1 MAALALFVA
10 GAVGAARSAQALV
23 LPPVTL
29 DGPSAQV
36 LDFGGVA
43 MADDGSGGLVYL
55 KAVEG
60 VPHVFACRYLEGRW
74 TPPARVDWDQPYAAS
89 QPRIAAGP
97 RGQLLVVWVTQ
108 VATVHGSVHYGL
120 FSARI
125 GVGGSSFGP
134 SLPVDPDVGEGQGVD
149 PSLAG
154 ASPGKAIV
162 AYRAIT
168 YTFKPGTF
176 STAVQLRPGDVMADV
191 RVARLSGERWSS
203 LGPLNRNPEAS
214 TRPPSAVNGPQVGIG
229 NDGAAVLAWQEPD
242 QTGTARIWMRRIFGT
257 TPGPVLQASPSS
269 WENRPVSA
277 DADALSLSVTPYAGA
292 QAAYRIAPG
301 DATPLAGRLLI
312 SSLPASFATGAAMLA
327 NPQLADAGIEPAG
340 PPDVAAS
347 ETASKQ
353 PLLRLGFISGSQ
365 PQPQQLQL
373 GPSGGLTALKGT
385 TGLAAVDGGVPVV
398 AVDPEGG
405 GLVAYPALDLL
416 GRPVVAVNQE
426 FGGGAAQVGTISGG
440 QGGPVAELS
449 IGRSDAGDGLIAF
462 RQGEAGRYAIVADR
476 VSAPPAP
483 FTVKAPKRWLR
494 PPAVIVRWAAAASSV
509 GGVTYAVLLDGQP
522 VSSGLRRLRFDP
534 RPGLLG
540 NGKVWVQVR
549 ASDGFGQQLLS
560 NRAMLRVDGEPP
572 GVKVGVGKQGRVV
585 VRLADSGSGLRA
597 KATQVNFGDGARERG
612 GGKLVHDYAHP
623 GRYLVVVRAR
633 DRVGNRL
640 WRRFEVNAR

>member
-1 MAALALFVA
+1 MAALALLAA
-10 GAVGAARSAQALV
+10 GALGAAGSARALV

-60 VPHVFACRYLEGRW
+60 IPHVFACRYLEGRW

-176 STAVQLRPGDVMADV
+176 STAVQLRPGDVMADL

-214 TRPPSAVNGPQVGIG
+214 MRPPSAVNGPQVGIG
-229 NDGAAVLAWQEPD
+229 NDGAAVVAWQEPD

-269 WENRPVSA
+269 WENKPVSA

-292 QAAYRIAPG
+292 QAACRIAPG

-312 SSLPASFATGAAMLA
+312 SSLPPSFATGAATLA
-327 NPQLADAGIEPAG
+327 NPQLADAGVQPAG

-353 PLLRLGFISGSQ
+353 PLLRLGFVSGSQ
-365 PQPQQLQL
+365 LQQLQL
-373 GPSGGLTALKGT
+373 GPGGGLAVLKGT
-385 TGLAAVDGGVPVV
+385 AGLGAVEASAPVV

-405 GLVAYPALDLL
+405 GLVAYPALDPF
-416 GRPVVAVNQE
+416 GRPVVAVSQE
-426 FGGGAAQVGTISGG
+426 FGGGGAQVGTISGG
-440 QGGPVAELS
+440 QGGPVAELA
-449 IGRSDAGDGLIAF
+449 IGRSNAGDGLVAF

-476 VSAPPAP
+476 VSAPPAA
-483 FTVKAPKRWLR
+483 FAVKAPKRWLR
-494 PPAVIVRWAAAASSV
+494 PPAVTLRWGAAASSV
-509 GGVTYAVLLDGQP
+509 GGVTYAVLLDGQA
-522 VSSGLRRLRFDP
+522 VSSGLRRLRFHP

-560 NRAMLRVDGEPP
+560 NRTMLRVDGEPP
-572 GVKVGVGKQGRVV
+572 EVRIDTGRRGRVV

-597 KATQVNFGDGARERG
+597 KATRVSFGDGAREQG
-612 GGKLVHDYAHP
+612 GAKLVHDYARP
-623 GRYLVVVRAR
+623 GRYRIAVRAR
-633 DRVGNRL
+633 DRVGNRV
-640 WRRFEVNAR
+640 WRHFEVNAR